1 HNARAGS
8 PYSQTFTQT
17 SGIGTITWSVTG
29 TLPTGITLNT
39 STGVLSGTPTQT
51 GSFPITVTATDAN
64 GCTGSRI
71 VTLVIGCQTI
81 TVNPTTLP
89 NGTAGA
95 PYSQTFTQTSGI
107 GTITWSV
114 TGTLPA
120 GITLDSG
127 TGVLSGTPTQ
137 TGSFPITV
145 TATDGNGCTGSRAYT
160 LVIGC
165 QVITVNPATIPNGT
179 AGTAYSQTFTQTSG
193 IGTIT
198 WSVTGALPT
207 GLTLNSGTG
216 VLSGTPTQTGSFP
229 ITVT

>member
-1 HNARAGS
+1 
-8 PYSQTFTQT
+8 TFTQT
-17 SGIGTITWSVTG
+17 SGIGTITWSVSG

-89 NGTAGA
+89 NGTAGS

-107 GTITWSV
+107 GVITWSV

-120 GITLDSG
+120 GITLNTS

-137 TGSFPITV
+137 TGSFPITI
-145 TATDGNGCTGSRAYT
+145 TATDANGCTGTR
-160 LVIGC
+160 
-165 QVITVNPATIPNGT
+165 
-179 AGTAYSQTFTQTSG
+179 
-193 IGTIT
+193 
-198 WSVTGALPT
+198 SV
-207 GLTLNSGTG
+207 
-216 VLSGTPTQTGSFP
+216 
-229 ITVT
+229 